1 MDKENHV
8 SAARVNTGEQDG
20 VKVYA
25 VPENGVYIV
34 ECPNF
39 YDCYWKLTGKMKDR
53 DEVLGSKLKPTDIT
67 ETLNPTLIQSL
78 VDKGEITPDQKDT
91 FGMLNLIKYDEQGK
105 PQFKEEKS
113 VHIMVPIDKLSTPEE
128 ITSFNYGINHAR
140 SVNQERQ
147 QELGRFKFKNGR
159 DGELNDKLKDLAPD
173 DAFEHQSRRLKVS
186 MGKPEKNWVA
196 GEILET
202 GKFYTFVHTGNSE
215 KDDPEQGKIITVH
228 VQAVNTADLLKGNDW
243 LLQNREKAI
252 RELCPEGENKSFN
265 WSQNSKIRV
274 SDYNPEKSQE
284 NKLKKEQERQKYA
297 ATADPSTVKVPFE
310 LASKE
315 KEPAQVEKKVEPVQ
329 PEVQE
334 EKKKA
339 SGKSKSKAKEAE
351 MAR

>member
-1 MDKENHV
+1 MEQESHL
-8 SAARVNTGEQDG
+8 SAVRVNTGEQDG

-25 VPENGVYIV
+25 IPENGVYIV

-78 VDKGEITPDQKDT
+78 IDKGEIPTEQKDT
-91 FGMLNLIKYDEQGK
+91 FGMLNLIKYDDQGK

-159 DGELNDKLKDLAPD
+159 DGELNDKIKDLAPD
-173 DAFEHQSRRLKVS
+173 DAFEHQSRRLKVTLR
-186 MGKPEKNWVA
+186 KPEKNWAA
-196 GEILET
+196 GEILEA
-202 GKFYTFVHTGNSE
+202 GKFYTFVHTGNSI

-243 LLQNREKAI
+243 LLQNREKAV

-284 NKLKKEQERQKYA
+284 NKMKKEQERMKYA
-297 ATADPSTVKVPFE
+297 ATAEPSSVKVPFE
-310 LASKE
+310 IAAK
-315 KEPAQVEKKVEPVQ
+315 KDEPTQQKVEEQKQEP
-329 PEVQE
+329 VQE

-339 SGKSKSKAKEAE
+339 PGKAKGKTKEAE

>member
-1 MDKENHV
+1 MDKEKHV

-53 DEVLGSKLKPTDIT
+53 DEVLGVKLKPEDIT
-67 ETLNPTLIQSL
+67 GFFSPEVMEGL
-78 VDKGEITPDQKDT
+78 VKDGTITPDQKESW
-91 FGMLNLIKYDEQGK
+91 GMLNLVQKDEQGK
-105 PQFKEEKS
+105 VQFKQEKS
-113 VHIMVPIDKLSTPEE
+113 VHIMVPIEKLSTPEE

-173 DAFEHQSRRLKVS
+173 DAFKLQSRRLKVS
-186 MGKPEKNWVA
+186 IRKPEKNWVA

-202 GKFYTFVHTGNSE
+202 GKCYTFVHTGNSV

-243 LLQNREKAI
+243 LLQNREKAV
-252 RELCPEGENKSFN
+252 RELCPEGEFKSFN

-284 NKLKKEQERQKYA
+284 NKLKKEQEREKYA
-297 ATADPSTVKVPFE
+297 ATADPSTVKVPFD

-315 KEPAQVEKKVEPVQ
+315 KQSVQEEKKVEPVQ

-339 SGKSKSKAKEAE
+339 PGKSKSKAKEAE